1 MISKEN
7 MKFNQRLLTIQCLLV
22 IIQIENLIRGSKG
35 FDRLKENGEAIRM
48 QCVKWQIKNKR

>member
-1 MISKEN
+1 MRKIGQKKILTKTEY
-7 MKFNQRLLTIQCLLV
+7 QYRLV
-22 IIQIENLIRGSKG
+22 SAGDYIIVRGCKG